1 MNSFKIGLIIN
12 PLAGIGGAVGL
23 KGSDGEAI
31 VDKALALGA
40 QKRAPERV
48 AQLLEHLKPFSD
60 QLHFVSAPGEMG
72 AHLCEQFGF
81 SFEVAGHLKDRVRT
95 TAEDTENCTRAIIA
109 RGVKILLFAGGD
121 GTARNIVDV
130 VPADQLC
137 LGIPAG
143 VKIHS
148 GVYAV
153 NVHGA
158 FEILQQLLNGELVS
172 VAESEVRDIDENAFR
187 QGVVQA
193 KYYGELLTP
202 VEHRYLQH
210 VKCGGRELEAL
221 VLQDIAD
228 YLIEQ
233 MDADTYYIIGPGT
246 TTRGLMDVLQLP
258 NTLLGVDIIKDQ
270 QLVANDVSEQTILEL
285 VADQPA
291 KIVIT
296 PIGGQGHILGRGN
309 HQISPQVIRCVGA
322 NNIIVIS
329 PKSKLKELEGRPLLV
344 DTYDEQLNE
353 SLSGLIE
360 IVTGYEDR
368 VVYRISF

>member
-1 MNSFKIGLIIN
+1 MFKIGLIIN

-23 KGSDGEAI
+23 KGSDGKDI
-31 VDKALALGA
+31 VDKALSLGA

-48 AQLLEHLKPFSD
+48 AQLLDHLKPFSN
-60 QLHFVSAPGEMG
+60 QLHFVSAPEEMG
-72 AHLCEQFGF
+72 AQLCEQFGF
-81 SFEVAGHLKDRVRT
+81 SFEVAGELQDPLT
-95 TAEDTENCTRAIIA
+95 TSAYDTENCAQAIVA
-109 RGVKILLFAGGD
+109 RGVNILLFAGGD
-121 GTARNIVDV
+121 GTARNIVNV
-130 VPADQLC
+130 VPPDQLC

-158 FEILQQLLNGELVS
+158 FEIIQQLLTGELVS
-172 VAESEVRDIDENAFR
+172 VAASEVRDIDENAFR
-187 QGVVQA
+187 EGIVQA

-210 VKCGGRELEAL
+210 VKCGGREIEAL
-221 VLQDIAD
+221 VLQDIAE

-233 MDADTYYIIGPGT
+233 MDSDTCYIIGPGT
-246 TTRGLMDVLQLP
+246 TTRALMDAMELP

-270 QLVANDVSEQTILEL
+270 QLVANDVSEQSLLAL
-285 VADQPA
+285 VGDQPA
-291 KIVIT
+291 KIIVT
-296 PIGGQGHILGRGN
+296 PIGGQGHIFGRGN
-309 HQISPQVIRCVGA
+309 HQISPSVIRRVGIK
-322 NNIIVIS
+322 NIIVIS

-344 DTYDEQLNE
+344 DTYDEPLNE

-360 IVTGYEDR
+360 VVTGYEDR
-368 VVYRISF
+368 VVYRISC